1 MAKTAQEKL
10 LEKQLK
16 QQKDAKRKMQ
26 IEARKEATRQ
36 RAASVVGGSNIVEG
50 FRIMDSTAEDV
61 LRCLLRCERSAGNR
75 ISFSDDILP
84 EYVQRS
90 TCVEYEKL
98 IQYGM
103 IGGLIEWD
111 SGAMLNLMPAALT
124 YFEDKEAALKR
135 QNEAEGKMTAG
146 NTYYNYGGN
155 MVFGDVVDSTLSV
168 DNSIHQLERSIE
180 ERGGDDKAELME
192 LLEDVKEL
200 IANIESS
207 RTIPKQKKLFQR
219 LNDHVVR
226 HGWFYGAVI
235 QLLGTVVMNGLGT

>member
-16 QQKDAKRKMQ
+16 QQKDAQRKMQ

-61 LRCLLRCERSAGNR
+61 LRCLLQCERSEGNR
-75 ISFSDDILP
+75 ISFSADILP

-90 TCVEYEKL
+90 TGVEYEKL

-103 IGGLIEWD
+103 IGGLID
-111 SGAMLNLMPAALT
+111 LDGGAILNLMPVALT
-124 YFEDKEAALKR
+124 YFQDKEAALKR
-135 QNEAEGKMTAG
+135 QKEAEEKMAAG
-146 NTYYNYGGN
+146 NTYYNYGN

-180 ERGGDDKAELME
+180 EHGGEDKEELME

-200 IANIESS
+200 ISNIESS

-226 HGWFYGAVI
+226 HGWFYGAVV